1 MQLRLHRVAH
11 RFSFLAY
18 ICHYLSQDD
27 KDLSVRD
34 SDVPIRAS
42 ALRGFAALVSELGGS
57 GPELLAASGLD
68 ETDVAGRDAFLSLG
82 VVEGLLEGAASRLS
96 VPDFG
101 LRMAAQQDLDF
112 MGPVAVAIENS
123 RTMGEALECAKRYL
137 FVHSPALSLAPIAD
151 PLGNP
156 EVIGLR
162 YRLGTAAQSIDYGIA
177 IVHRILFVI
186 NGAVPYGLRSVQLP
200 HPPLAPEAVYKKF
213 FAAQVTF
220 GSTSAVLRVPRQL
233 LLAPVSGGNDLL
245 RDIAIDYLETH
256 FGHIGLPVSD
266 LVAEMVVDHL
276 GFDIPDLSKVAR
288 LLKLHPRTLQRI
300 LSAEGTSFNNIVD
313 EVRRDQTLKLITT
326 TQLSF
331 SQIATRVGMREQT
344 SLARA
349 VRRWFN
355 TSPSRLRGET
365 ANASD
370 SGIDERS
377 FQ

>member
-1 MQLRLHRVAH
+1 
-11 RFSFLAY
+11 
-18 ICHYLSQDD
+18 LSQDD

-123 RTMGEALECAKRYL
+123 RTMG
-137 FVHSPALSLAPIAD
+137 
-151 PLGNP
+151 NP

-162 YRLGTAAQSIDYGIA
+162 YRLGTGAQAIDYGVG
-177 IVHRILFVI
+177 IVHRILFLI
-186 NGAVPYGLRSVQLP
+186 NGAVSYGLRSVQLP

-233 LLAPVSGGNDLL
+233 LLAPVSGGNALL

>member
-1 MQLRLHRVAH
+1 
-11 RFSFLAY
+11 
-18 ICHYLSQDD
+18 LSQDD

-34 SDVPIRAS
+34 SEVPIRAS

-57 GPELLAASGLD
+57 GPEFLAASGLD

-123 RTMGEALECAKRYL
+123 RTIGEALECAKRYL
-137 FVHSPALSLAPIAD
+137 FVHSPPLSLAPIAD

-200 HPPLAPEAVYKKF
+200 HPPLAPEAVYKDF

-256 FGHIGLPVSD
+256 FGHKGLPVSD
-266 LVAEMVVDHL
+266 LVAEIVVDHL
-276 GFDIPDLSKVAR
+276 GFDTPDLSKVAR

-331 SQIATRVGMREQT
+331 SQIATRVGMREQS